1 VDEDLVLR
9 LRDVEDGFT
18 ERKTESASP
27 FDFRRTLVAFAN
39 SVPVDKTAIL
49 FIGVSDDGTAVGVT
63 NPDSLQRKIRELA
76 EKDCYPPISHQVR
89 VFEREGK
96 SIVAVL
102 VNASSERPHFSG
114 PAFVRVGSESVAASP
129 QVYEELVAS
138 RNSKA
143 GQILRNK
150 ENLITLKQ
158 ILIDRWGRHVPKWT
172 IECRVERCDAN
183 VVHLYD
189 IGSGRHFSE
198 PLEKIRIN
206 FDDSNRR
213 MMLEIVGE

>member
-1 VDEDLVLR
+1 MDEDLVPR

-18 ERKTESASP
+18 ERKIESASP
-27 FDFRRTLVAFAN
+27 FDLRRTLVAFAN
-39 SVPVDKTAIL
+39 SVPVDKTAVL
-49 FIGVSDDGTAVGVT
+49 FIGVGDDGTPMGVS

-76 EKDCYPPISHQVR
+76 EKDCYPPIRHQVR
-89 VFEREGK
+89 VIEREGK

-114 PAFVRVGSESVAASP
+114 PAFVRVGAQSVAASRE
-129 QVYEELVAS
+129 VYAQLIAS

-143 GQILRNK
+143 GQILSK
-150 ENLITLKQ
+150 SGELISIRQ
-158 ILIDRWGRHVPKWT
+158 IDRDQWNREKIRWT
-172 IECRVERCDAN
+172 IEGRIENCDAS
-183 VVHLYD
+183 VVYLYD
-189 IGSGRHFSE
+189 IGSMRHFSK

-213 MMLEIVGE
+213 MMLDILGE